1 MTKKKPLKSIK
12 RFIRKNFWCFTAEA
26 LAMANRI
33 ARLDPVE
40 IERMVSQNPGV
51 AKFVDR
57 QVFEGILDMH
67 LMEDGLKI
75 TNTTTGDSI
84 SLTEEDLI

>member
-1 MTKKKPLKSIK
+1 MTKKKPLKSIE
-12 RFIRKNFWCFTAEA
+12 RFIRKNIWGFVAEA
-26 LAMANRI
+26 SVRANRI
-33 ARLDPVE
+33 ARLNPVE

-57 QVFEGILDMH
+57 QVSAGMLDMH
-67 LMEDGLKI
+67 LMEGGLKI

-84 SLTEEDLI
+84 FLTEEDLI

>member
-1 MTKKKPLKSIK
+1 MTKKKPLKSIE
-12 RFIRKNFWCFTAEA
+12 RFIRKNIWGFTAEA
-26 LAMANRI
+26 LAMANRV

-57 QVFEGILDMH
+57 QVFAGVLGVN
-67 LMEDGLKI
+67 LMEGGLKI